1 MYLSTHL
8 APSSANSS
16 YSRLLVRHPY
26 AMDRLKKEVYS
37 VMGTSEKPTREHVR
51 KMPYLASVIKE
62 STLIISTGHD

>member
-1 MYLSTHL
+1 
-8 APSSANSS
+8 
-16 YSRLLVRHPY
+16 
-26 AMDRLKKEVYS
+26 MDRLKKEVYS